1 MDRTTSTALKAVALL
16 VVILLAVLAAYALG
30 GLKSSARAGDESVT
44 LSGSAKITVVPDR
57 ASVRLGV
64 EVTRP
69 DAKAALDEAS
79 RLQEEVL
86 AAVKESG
93 VEEKYIRTGT
103 ISVDPEWDYTND
115 GRRLVGYVARQSV
128 KVTITDLEK
137 AGDILNAAA
146 ERGGNAIRISSFHL
160 YASDKDAA
168 EAEARQ
174 DAVKDARDKAK
185 QYAAA
190 GDRDLGKVLRI
201 EEQVERGSSPEL
213 YNNLSGGLLDTAA
226 VRLAEAPIE
235 PGEQKVTITVQV
247 VFALD

>member
-44 LSGSAKITVVPDR
+44 LTGSAKITVVPDR

-64 EVTRP
+64 EVVEP

-79 RLQEEVL
+79 RLQERVL
-86 AAVKESG
+86 AAIKESG

-103 ISVDPEWDYTND
+103 VSVDPDWDYSNEA
-115 GRRLVGYVARQSV
+115 RRLNGYVARQTV
-128 KVTITDLEK
+128 KVTITDLDT
-137 AGDILNAAA
+137 AGDVLNAAA
-146 ERGGNAIRISSFHL
+146 EQGGNAIRISSFRL

-168 EAEARQ
+168 EAEAR
-174 DAVKDARDKAK
+174 KDAIDDARTKAG
-185 QYAAA
+185 QYAKA
-190 GDRDLGKVLRI
+190 GDRELGKVLRI
-201 EEQVERGSSPEL
+201 EEQVERGYYPAE
-213 YNNLSGGLLDTAA
+213 YDGLSNTMLDTAA
-226 VRLAEAPIE
+226 VRFAEAPIE

-247 VFALD
+247 VFELD